1 MNACEVDG
9 GRAFAFCKP
18 PPFAYYR
25 LCCFCANVTAAPLE
39 GTMGDGK
46 VRILD
51 LACRG
56 GALDDRISA
65 VCKQAASSI

>member
-1 MNACEVDG
+1 LFSLVFLLQLFVNYDV
-9 GRAFAFCKP
+9 
-18 PPFAYYR
+18 
-25 LCCFCANVTAAPLE
+25 FCANVTAAPLE

-56 GALDDRISA
+56 GALEDRVSA
-65 VCKQAASSI
+65 VCKQANAASSI